1 MDPLI
6 TSSLDH
12 STLLALLSITGFI
25 LSLLLGIV
33 SYFLKKFVQQLEL
46 LREVVQQLQITVSTE
61 KSRSDGFWIACEHS
75 HKIVERRLND
85 HAKSINE
92 HALKI
97 EKHDIQISQLKK
109 P

>member
-1 MDPLI
+1 MEPQITNTLDP
-6 TSSLDH
+6 
-12 STLLALLSITGFI
+12 STLLAFLTIAGFI

-61 KSRSDGFWIACEHS
+61 KSRTDGFWIACEHS
-75 HKIVERRLND
+75 HRIVERRLND
-85 HAKSINE
+85 HSKSLSE

-97 EKHDIQISQLKK
+97 EKHDIQISEIKNR
-109 P
+109 